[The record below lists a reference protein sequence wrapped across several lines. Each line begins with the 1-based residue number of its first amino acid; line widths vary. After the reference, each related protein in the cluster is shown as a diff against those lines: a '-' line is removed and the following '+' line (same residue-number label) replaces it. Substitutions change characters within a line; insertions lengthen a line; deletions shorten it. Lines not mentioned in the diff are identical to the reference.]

1 MTIIRI
7 RGLNKSFGNHMILK
21 DITFDIN
28 QGDRIGLVGRN
39 GAGKSTLAELIFGR
53 QTPDEGIIETI
64 QRNIRIGYLLQSTEY
79 TVNDFQTILQ
89 DQTDQGFL
97 AITGRLGLKKLNKW
111 KGERSHHLSGGEKL
125 KLSIAK
131 VWSTKPDLL
140 ILDEPFS
147 RSAMVDQ

>member
-64 QRNIRIGYLLQSTEY
+64 
-79 TVNDFQTILQ
+79 
-89 DQTDQGFL
+89 
-97 AITGRLGLKKLNKW
+97 
-111 KGERSHHLSGGEKL
+111 
-125 KLSIAK
+125 
-131 VWSTKPDLL
+131 
-140 ILDEPFS
+140 
-147 RSAMVDQ
+147 